1 MEKGEDSRRFS
12 LDSLKIKQFDS
23 EKDVYQNNE
32 QFTGMYNHEQEMN
45 QQIEQTNMGVNS
57 LSPHEE
63 QIYSQQM
70 ANESKNKQNQFIKEN
85 YQQSYQFAEYGTNKY
100 IHGDKLVIECNTNSV
115 PNPLSNSSINSHNNN
130 PNNQKA
136 DFQGQN
142 QNENNY
148 AGKSVNHTD
157 VLEEDDENIS
167 FGDQSPHRN
176 KQQNQQMSKQQ
187 NDYYNGS
194 KNSQNYYNYGNSDRI
209 YSPFQ
214 FKNVSQEYDDMLE
227 DQQRRGSGGI
237 TLISQSQLYARDS
250 IRNVDSVTERV
261 HVSQDQLENNQ
272 ISTFD
277 QDNNKQFP
285 FLNKQQGQQRQYQN
299 QNQYEEYDNQFQKL
313 IKMRTCPLD
322 EKYPNN
328 ENKNRMPLY
337 NYRLSNE
344 LVVSEYNSQ
353 SENLERK
360 KSSDSDL
367 QCKNLQ
373 NTNMQ
378 NLYTFSPRIENN
390 NQNKTQKQMKEGNQN
405 GQVVNE
411 NKSNKKLNL
420 DKTQD
425 KDNKSQVQQQ
435 RDQKINQQKRKEQID
450 QIDETDK
457 QDILNDIQ
465 IKCQIK
471 EHDGEK
477 IIMVCVD
484 PYCEAQYRLCCGFC
498 NKLHSKHIHQL
509 MRLQEYRYKILQSS
523 KILGKSE
530 QEQDKKEKDA
540 NKINHKELL
549 YLCMQRQNQLYQE
562 IKKHLDSTF
571 LQIQKLVEDKEK
583 NILSYISSY
592 DEEYNYYLEKLQK
605 LQQKDYFSL
614 TNKDFL
620 KLFNFQ
626 KSPEKFLEHQTIND
640 NCRKK
645 QLSELDDIVYDYY
658 VDLQDIF
665 KDCLEQSNNLLYDLL
680 LKLTSNNIV
689 ATQARSTTPQN
700 VSSRKVNQFST
711 PDKKGTQEQTT
722 SANRNS
728 QSPLQ
733 KFINRTAKSL
743 LVINSNN
750 NHMVE
755 KGIPGHKR
763 LEELPQWC
771 SQMQHVTRAL
781 KKFGPY
787 KFENVKPKS
796 INLGMQ
802 QNIKSENVYI
812 GDWVNFMRE
821 GNGIE
826 YSKKDQTYYEGQWK
840 SNLKHGNGRL
850 VCRNDIVYE
859 GQFEGNKKQ
868 GYGVLY
874 QFGGKR
880 YEGQWSNDL
889 PNGNGI
895 QYYPN
900 GDIFEGEFQNGVKQ
914 GSGTFKYFDGSTLS
928 GSWVKD
934 QANGACT
941 YFKIDGSKYEGEY
954 KNGKK
959 HGFGTFIWSDGRKY
973 VGHWENGV
981 QDGAGLYTNSK
992 GITVQGIWKNG
1003 KKIQQNDSDFNKFI
1017 VR

>member
-1 MEKGEDSRRFS
+1 MERGEGHRRFS

-32 QFTGMYNHEQEMN
+32 QFKGVYNHEQEMN
-45 QQIEQTNMGVNS
+45 HQIEQTNMGINYFQQN
-57 LSPHEE
+57 EE

-70 ANESKNKQNQFIKEN
+70 ANENQNQFIKESVQQN
-85 YQQSYQFAEYGTNKY
+85 YPYVEYQIKQYDDE
-100 IHGDKLVIECNTNSV
+100 KLFIETTGSI
-115 PNPLSNSSINSHNNN
+115 PNPLDLSNS
-130 PNNQKA
+130 NQKGE
-136 DFQGQN
+136 FQGQN
-142 QNENNY
+142 QQESNY
-148 AGKSVNHTD
+148 NSKQVNHTD
-157 VLEEDDENIS
+157 VLEEDDENVS

-176 KQQNQQMSKQQ
+176 KQNNQYMDKYKNEYQ
-187 NDYYNGS
+187 NGS
-194 KNSQNYYNYGNSDRI
+194 KYSQNYQNNGFPNRAQFA
-209 YSPFQ
+209 FQ
-214 FKNVSQEYDDMLE
+214 FKNVSQEYDDTLE
-227 DQQRRGSGGI
+227 DYQRRISGGN
-237 TLISQSQLYARDS
+237 TQISQSQLYARDS

-261 HVSQDQLENNQ
+261 YISQDQLDNDQ
-272 ISTFD
+272 INPFK
-277 QDNNKQFP
+277 QGNAQFP
-285 FLNKQQGQQRQYQN
+285 FLNQQQQYQAQYQN
-299 QNQYEEYDNQFQKL
+299 ENKQEEYDSQFQKL

-322 EKYPNN
+322 GQYPDN
-328 ENKNRMPLY
+328 ENKNNKPLY
-337 NYRLSNE
+337 NHRFSNE
-344 LVVSEYNSQ
+344 MVISEYKSQ
-353 SENLERK
+353 SENLDK
-360 KSSDSDL
+360 NISKDADL
-367 QCKNLQ
+367 QDNNQ
-373 NTNMQ
+373 HNTNMQ
-378 NLYTFSPRIENN
+378 NLYTFSPRLEKNN
-390 NQNKTQKQMKEGNQN
+390 ETSAQKQKQDVNQN
-405 GQVVNE
+405 GQNKVNNQ
-411 NKSNKKLNL
+411 NKSNKKQNS
-420 DKTQD
+420 DNKQD
-425 KDNKSQVQQQ
+425 KDNHEQAKQQS
-435 RDQKINQQKRKEQID
+435 DQKTNQQKKRGEQTAKL
-450 QIDETDK
+450 EEAEE
-457 QDILNDIQ
+457 QDIINNVQ

-471 EHDGEK
+471 QHDGEK

-498 NKLHSKHIHQL
+498 NQLHSNHINSL
-509 MRLQEYRYKILQSS
+509 MRLQEYRFKILQSS

-530 QEQDKKEKDA
+530 EEQNNKSKDA

-583 NILSYISSY
+583 NILSHISSY

-605 LQQKDYFSL
+605 LQQKDYFALS
-614 TNKDFL
+614 NKDFL

-626 KSPEKFLEHQTIND
+626 KSPQKFIEHQTINE

-645 QLSELDDIVYDYY
+645 QLAELDDIVYDYY

-665 KDCLEQSNNLLYDLL
+665 KDCIQQSNNLLYDLL
-680 LKLTSNNIV
+680 LKLTSNNVIV
-689 ATQARSTTPQN
+689 TQVRSSTPQTASNRN
-700 VSSRKVNQFST
+700 VNKYNT
-711 PDKKGTQEQTT
+711 PNKKDTQEEQS
-722 SANRNS
+722 SANRTS
-728 QSPLQ
+728 SSPLQ
-733 KFINRTAKSL
+733 KFIHRTAKSL
-743 LVINSNN
+743 LTINNN

-771 SQMQHVTRAL
+771 SQMQHVSRAQ

-796 INLGMQ
+796 LNLGMQ
-802 QNIKSENVYI
+802 QNIKSDNVYI
-812 GDWVNFMRE
+812 GDWINFMRE

-850 VCRNDIVYE
+850 VCRNDVVYE

-889 PNGNGI
+889 PNG
-895 QYYPN
+895 
-900 GDIFEGEFQNGVKQ
+900 
-914 GSGTFKYFDGSTLS
+914 SGTFKYFDGSTLS

-934 QANGACT
+934 QANGVCT
-941 YFKIDGSKYEGEY
+941 YYKLDGSKYEGEY

-959 HGFGTFIWSDGRKY
+959 HGFGTYTWSDGRKY

-981 QDGAGLYTNSK
+981 QDGAGLYTNSN
-992 GITVQGIWKNG
+992 GITFQGFWKNG
-1003 KKIQQNDSDFNKFI
+1003 KKIQQDDSDFNKTI